1 MRVMLVTDNPD
12 CLAAMQ
18 AEIRASGATVDI
30 AEVAAPV
37 AGLGE
42 KLKAAP
48 PEMMVIRVADAA
60 GFPYS
65 ELTALPD
72 TAPVLMLADM
82 ATPEAMAEAAQA
94 GVNALLPAAVAI
106 AAFPQVAAWARAQHR
121 ATRELR
127 ARLKEK
133 EAKLA
138 DRIAIERAKGI
149 VMKLKGLEEDSA
161 YHEIRKLAMKRSLP
175 MRVVADQIIDT
186 ATMVG

>member
-1 MRVMLVTDNPD
+1 MLVTDNPD
-12 CLAAMQ
+12 CLEAMK
-18 AEIRASGATVDI
+18 AEIRATGATLDI
-30 AEVAAPV
+30 ADVAAPE
-37 AGLGE
+37 AGLSE
-42 KLKAAP
+42 KLKAAAP
-48 PEMMVIRVADAA
+48 DLMVIRVTDAA

-65 ELTALPD
+65 ELTDLPE
-72 TAPVLMLADM
+72 TAPVLMMADT
-82 ATPEAMAEAAQA
+82 ATPEAMAAAAEA
-94 GVNALLPAAVAI
+94 GVNALLPSALAI
-106 AAFPQVAAWARAQHR
+106 AAFPQVAAWTRAQHR

-186 ATMVG
+186 ANMVG